1 MNCRGIVVTSQG
13 NPEMCSVPVTDPG
26 RDEVQVRMAST
37 LVSAGTERAWSLGY
51 PNAVPEYPYVPG
63 YCCAGWVEKV
73 GCDVQDLT
81 PGDRV
86 ACYAVGIGHR
96 EVGNVPAYRV
106 VPLPDNVSFDHGA
119 FTSLGQTSLQGIRK
133 CRIEL
138 GEISAFLGMGLVGII
153 ALEFAGLNGSV
164 CTIALD
170 PSDARLQIASK
181 CGADHVINNSHPGWE
196 DAMDAASGGT
206 GAHIVTDSTGIPAV
220 MSTACRIAS
229 DYGRVCILGCPR
241 GETSFD
247 FYHLVQKKSL
257 TVIGAHAV
265 DSIPRCC
272 SYPNFW
278 TFADDAKCFLKFV
291 SKGRFILDP
300 MIGERVPAKNAENAY
315 RDLILN
321 DRDTLGM
328 IIDWT

>member
-1 MNCRGIVVTSQG
+1 MNCNGIVITSQG
-13 NPEMCSVPVTDPG
+13 NPEMCSVPVTDPSEN
-26 RDEVQVRMAST
+26 EVQIRMAST
-37 LVSAGTERAWSLGY
+37 LVSAGTERAWSLGL
-51 PNAVPEYPYVPG
+51 PNALPQYPYVPG
-63 YCCAGWVEKV
+63 YCGAGWIEKTGSSV
-73 GCDVQDLT
+73 HDFQ

-86 ACYAVGIGHR
+86 ACYAVGVGHR
-96 EVGNVPAYRV
+96 EIGNVPAYRV
-106 VPLPDNVSFDHGA
+106 VRLPDSVSFDHGA

-138 GEISAFLGMGLVGII
+138 GETSAFLGMGLVGII
-153 ALEFAGLNGSV
+153 ALEFAHLNGSV
-164 CTIALD
+164 SVIALD
-170 PSDARLQIASK
+170 PSDSRLDIALK
-181 CGADHVINNSHPGWE
+181 CGAGHIINNSLPGWE
-196 DAMDAASGGT
+196 TAFSDVTGGK
-206 GAHIVTDSTGIPAV
+206 GAGIVIDSTGVPEV

-265 DSIPRCC
+265 DSIPRYY

-278 TFADDAKCFLKFV
+278 TFADDAACFLIFV
-291 SKGRFILDP
+291 SAGRFILDP
-300 MIGERVPAKNAENAY
+300 MIGKKVSSKEAETAY
-315 RDLILN
+315 RDLIQN
-321 DRDTLGM
+321 DRETLGM